1 MLSAIYASIAFALAL
16 ASANYAFTLALI
28 FVIIAI
34 RVPILVQSRKT
45 PNGSQRFSPEFSGE
59 TGKGVKCT
67 KLSTKSRKKLC
78 ILAVILYFF
87 AQKI

>member
-1 MLSAIYASIAFALAL
+1 MIFASTVFVLAL
-16 ASANYAFTLALI
+16 ASANYAFTLAQI
-28 FVIIAI
+28 FGIIAI
-34 RVPILVQSRKT
+34 RVPIMVQSCKS
-45 PNGSQRFSPEFSGE
+45 PNGFPRFSPEFSGE
-59 TGKGVKCT
+59 TGMGVKCT